1 MGIVDSNFSGNLR
14 MTTPILR
21 LTDIHKSYK
30 LNTEVETEVLH
41 GISISAAERQIRRA
55 QGAIGVGQ
63 KHVVQHHRG
72 AHDPGSG
79 EARSK
84 YWRQ

>member
-1 MGIVDSNFSGNLR
+1 
-14 MTTPILR
+14 MTR
-21 LTDIHKSYK
+21 L
-30 LNTEVETEVLH
+30 LEVRGLHAAYGPTEVLH

-79 EARSK
+79 GAGSK